1 MQDMPED
8 VAAALESM
16 ASAKRRMSLFQS
28 RAARTGKGSK
38 KSKRDDDV
46 KAGPAG
52 GGLTTEDGPFT
63 QTGLVTQ
70 FNGVEMETGSCL
82 AYAPEAFS
90 GNASGLTPTEMSA
103 SLWAAPDGKFLPLK
117 PYAVPCGNAHLN
129 LAYCKGKDCSP
140 ESRAFRN
147 WEGFAM
153 YTSSTALEKC
163 YKFSFSLGMPE
174 VVIPP
179 FSLATKL
186 AKVTVTLTLCKET
199 GTSPHAQDFS
209 QSITTFGITI
219 SREKTDLIAFQAR
232 LRGFPFKTG
241 PWAKSLEGETPMVG
255 NLRTGTLP
263 EAWDVVGCCG
273 RGVLEVVNHPKPA
286 SCPWCC
292 RTCFLFQPLKP
303 CKK

>member
-1 MQDMPED
+1 MKLETLVQDVPED

-16 ASAKRRMSLFQS
+16 AFAKRRMNLFQS
-28 RAARTGKGSK
+28 GAKPKGSK
-38 KSKRDDDV
+38 PPKDSSKPADDDV
-46 KAGPAG
+46 KAGPTG
-52 GGLTTEDGPFT
+52 GGLETEDGPFT
-63 QTGLVTQ
+63 QTGLVAQ
-70 FNGVEMETGSCL
+70 FNGVEIETGSCL

-90 GNASGLTPTEMSA
+90 GNASGLTPTHMSA

-140 ESRAFRN
+140 ENRAAKN

-153 YTSSTALEKC
+153 YTTSTALEKC
-163 YKFSFSLGMPE
+163 YKFSFWLGLPE
-174 VVIPP
+174 ISIPP
-179 FSLATKL
+179 FTLETKL
-186 AKVTVTLTLCKET
+186 PRITVTITLCKET
-199 GTSPHAQDFS
+199 GLSPHAREFG

-219 SREKTDLIAFQAR
+219 AGGKTDLIAFKAR

-241 PWAKSLEGETPMVG
+241 PWAKSLERFPMVG

-273 RGVLEVVNHPKPA
+273 RGRPGGCKPA
-286 SCPWCC
+286 
-292 RTCFLFQPLKP
+292 
-303 CKK
+303 